1 MKTLTLYATSIKK
14 IIHKIDHTLKEGFSP
29 SVAFIYASS
38 SFNIPKLAQEL
49 GKYSF
54 SIIGATTD
62 GEIYA
67 NSIDGVNEVD
77 GHIVCMLIAV
87 EKSSIET
94 TFIALE
100 EHQDA
105 YAVGEHIGMWARSN
119 FTNSAIITITSG
131 LSFDN
136 DAYTQGILSREI
148 EYVFGGSAGDGL
160 VLKETFVFSNNLCTS
175 QGIVALALDKTQI
188 DIVGSRAFGWSGI
201 GKERIVTKA
210 SKNIVYEIDGKPAID
225 FYKQYLNITVQD
237 MPQVGIEYPLEVRL
251 RNGEIVYRAVL
262 DINEENGSLVFA
274 GHVEEKAW
282 VRISAS
288 RGKSIINEVTKSV
301 SKALSDNP
309 LFTPELALLFP
320 CCSRKQVLG
329 HLTYLEIDAVY
340 QLSNVPIIGFFAYG
354 EIAAFPGGYC
364 FHNETFVTLFLSERN
379 CK

>member
-1 MKTLTLYATSIKK
+1 MQILTLYATSIKK
-14 IIHKIDHTLKEGFSP
+14 IINKIDTALKTGFRP
-29 SVAFIYASS
+29 SLAFIYSS
-38 SFNIPKLAQEL
+38 STFNIPKLSQQL

-54 SIIGATTD
+54 SIVGATTD

-67 NSIDGVNEVD
+67 NSTDGVNEVD
-77 GHIVCMLIAV
+77 GSIVCMLMEV
-87 EKSSIET
+87 DNSSIET
-94 TFIALE
+94 TFITLE
-100 EHQDA
+100 ENQDA

-119 FTNSAIITITSG
+119 FTNSAIITLTSG

-160 VLKETFVFSNNLCTS
+160 ALKETFVFSNNLCS
-175 QGIVALALDKTQI
+175 NQGVVALALDKTQI

-201 GKERIVTKA
+201 GKKRIVTKA

-225 FYKQYLNITVQD
+225 FYKGYLNITAHD

-274 GHVEEKAW
+274 GHVQEKAW

-288 RGKSIINEVTKSV
+288 KGKSIIEEVEKSV
-301 SKALSDNP
+301 SKALTDNP
-309 LFTPELALLFP
+309 KFKPEVALVFP

-329 HLTYLEIDAVY
+329 HLTSLEIEAVY
-340 QLSNVPIIGFFAYG
+340 KLGKVPIIGFFAYG

-364 FHNETFVTLFLSERN
+364 FHNETFVTLFLAERN
-379 CK
+379 CR

>member
-1 MKTLTLYATSIKK
+1 MQTLTLHATSIKK
-14 IIHKIDHTLKEGFSP
+14 IINKIDNKLEEGFRP
-29 SVAFIYASS
+29 SVAFIYSS
-38 SFNIPKLAQEL
+38 STFNIPKLSQQL

-54 SIIGATTD
+54 SIVGATTD

-67 NSIDGVNEVD
+67 NSTDGVNEVD
-77 GHIVCMLIAV
+77 SSIVCMLIAI
-87 EKSSIET
+87 EESSIEM

-100 EHQDA
+100 DNQDA

-119 FTNSAIITITSG
+119 FTNSAIITLTSG

-160 VLKETFVFSNNLCTS
+160 LLKETFVFSNNLCS
-175 QGIVALALDKTQI
+175 NQGVVALALDKTQI

-201 GKERIVTKA
+201 GKKRIVTKA

-225 FYKQYLNITVQD
+225 FYKGYLNITAQD

-274 GHVEEKAW
+274 GHVQEKAW

-288 RGKSIINEVTKSV
+288 KGKSIIAEVEKSV
-301 SKALSDNP
+301 SKALTDNP
-309 LFTPELALLFP
+309 IFEPEVGLVFP
-320 CCSRKQVLG
+320 CCSRKHVLG

-364 FHNETFVTLFLSERN
+364 FHNETFVTLFLAER
-379 CK
+379 KSK